1 MLIWKIPD
9 ACRLRLFIHAKTW
22 QMMVQTKQ
30 HRGGYLLTD
39 VCTSEESIAQTNLI
53 EKSRNLK
60 FVFSTFRLSR
70 ETFPPSQIFIR
81 PTTGKYIQRSSCT
94 ITALSLIG
102 REHWYPP
109 EGMRRNGRSRI
120 FPAYNP
126 HSLSTT
132 HIRLIGRLTRHP
144 GSQRFMDQATVFT

>member
-1 MLIWKIPD
+1 
-9 ACRLRLFIHAKTW
+9 
-22 QMMVQTKQ
+22 MVQTKQ

-53 EKSRNLK
+53 EKSRNRK

-81 PTTGKYIQRSSCT
+81 PTTGKYIQRSSWKI
-94 ITALSLIG
+94 ITLSLIG
-102 REHWYPP
+102 REHWDPP

-126 HSLSTT
+126 DSLDRKVDASSGITK
-132 HIRLIGRLTRHP
+132 IY
-144 GSQRFMDQATVFT
+144 GSSHGIHLRPWPSF